1 MLRAVL
7 ILMTPGPWLEAQVP
21 RATVFARLRSG
32 NVVEIIDP
40 ATGRGRPVYH
50 SPRWATRDVSV
61 SPDGGLLGLI
71 EVEEGRLEGSQYR
84 VPPLPE
90 LLVLDTAGA
99 VVRRVAKGVQS
110 YVWCGNRCL
119 VYILGEYSEGDVAF
133 VPESA
138 FTYDVASAR
147 ATPIPGSIR
156 PMDLSW
162 APFDSSMYFKVFR
175 TAPSQS
181 SVYRYHVP
189 TGTLSGTPH
198 LDIHFSASGRYYV
211 HARDDGDRRLRVYD
225 AGTDLE
231 VQLPELTAA
240 GVPVRW
246 VFTGPNDLLIVRSH
260 APVAPS
266 GPLPGRRPPPM
277 RPVDVGRDVD
287 YAIFDVESRTI
298 VRSLHGQLPPW
309 SAPAGSVPFLSGGRI
324 SAISRP

>member
-1 MLRAVL
+1 
-7 ILMTPGPWLEAQVP
+7 
-21 RATVFARLRSG
+21 
-32 NVVEIIDP
+32 
-40 ATGRGRPVYH
+40 
-50 SPRWATRDVSV
+50 
-61 SPDGGLLGLI
+61 
-71 EVEEGRLEGSQYR
+71 
-84 VPPLPE
+84 
-90 LLVLDTAGA
+90 VLDTAGA

-225 AGTDLE
+225 ARTDLE